1 MRKWRVYAERQDP
14 QAVSDGEIN
23 EKILLVVLLS
33 GSGSIPLICLRR
45 SRAWYM
51 LCMQYAW
58 QMQAGTRKSML
69 KLSLSSTQA
78 SYDMC
83 A

>member
-45 SRAWYM
+45 S
-51 LCMQYAW
+51 
-58 QMQAGTRKSML
+58 
-69 KLSLSSTQA
+69 
-78 SYDMC
+78 
-83 A
+83 